1 MDESVR
7 RRLLGLLGL
16 GIRGRLAVVGVDRVR
31 EAAHRGTLRVAV
43 LATDASHH
51 SREKVEGL
59 FAAKGIPVLTVPSA
73 AELGEV
79 AGRDTTTVIGVVEAQ
94 LAKGILALA
103 DPADAVQKGPRGKV

>member
-1 MDESVR
+1 MDETVR

-31 EAAHRGTLRVAV
+31 EVAHRGTLRVAV
-43 LATDASHH
+43 LAADASRH

-59 FAAKGIPVLTVPSA
+59 FAAKQIPVLTVPSA

-79 AGRDTTTVIGVVEAQ
+79 AGRDTTTVIGVVDAQ

-103 DPADAVQKGPRGKV
+103 QSADAVQKGPRGKV